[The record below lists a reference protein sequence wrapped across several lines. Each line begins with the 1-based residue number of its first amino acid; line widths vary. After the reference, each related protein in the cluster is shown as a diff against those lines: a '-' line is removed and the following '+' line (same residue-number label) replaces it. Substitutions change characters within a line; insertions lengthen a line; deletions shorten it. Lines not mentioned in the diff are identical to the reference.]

1 MLPQGAVLYGG
12 LMCLQM
18 ETVSCLTLN
27 SLLKNHGLEDIT
39 FLYNLPLIILTMVVQ
54 NRQNPF
60 KVEYFF
66 LNLVG
71 FKDLFPF
78 NSTFYNQVTFVEMLL
93 YN

>member
-1 MLPQGAVLYGG
+1 MIFIYNALVPTFYVLAFLSYNTSHMLPQGAVLYGG

-66 LNLVG
+66 
-71 FKDLFPF
+71 F
-78 NSTFYNQVTFVEMLL
+78 
-93 YN
+93 